1 MTITTTMVS
10 SPETAIHNGRAAT
23 CISCSTSV
31 GLGTSTRCASRGW
44 DGVRRPG
51 QYRAELSTFGIV
63 ASTLVV
69 HAPASRDL
77 RLPPSH

>member
-1 MTITTTMVS
+1 MVS
-10 SPETAIHNGRAAT
+10 SPETAVHNGRAAT
-23 CISCSTSV
+23 YIPCNTSV
-31 GLGTSTRCASRGW
+31 GMGTSTRCASRGW
-44 DGVRRPG
+44 DGVHRPG

-63 ASTLVV
+63 ASILVV